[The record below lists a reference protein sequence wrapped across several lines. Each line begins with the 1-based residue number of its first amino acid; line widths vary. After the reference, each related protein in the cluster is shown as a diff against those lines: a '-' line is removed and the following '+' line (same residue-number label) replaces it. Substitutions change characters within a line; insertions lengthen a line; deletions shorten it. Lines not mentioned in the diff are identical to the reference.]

1 MISDFLLS
9 PDDKKAF
16 VLCGYAGTGKTTL
29 ISALVRTMELLGRKT
44 VLLAPTGRA
53 AKVFSS
59 YSGKSA
65 YTIHKWI
72 YRQKSILDA
81 SQFILRNGKWVVYE
95 EPDTV
100 TFTGI
105 QWNDIGYGIFE
116 GKKGVLLA
124 FDKNLSATQSEI
136 DGGLMSVNLASSASR
151 SRKPA

>member
-9 PDDKKAF
+9 PDDKKVF

-65 YTIHKWI
+65 YTIH
-72 YRQKSILDA
+72 
-81 SQFILRNGKWVVYE
+81 
-95 EPDTV
+95 
-100 TFTGI
+100 
-105 QWNDIGYGIFE
+105 
-116 GKKGVLLA
+116 
-124 FDKNLSATQSEI
+124 
-136 DGGLMSVNLASSASR
+136 
-151 SRKPA
+151 